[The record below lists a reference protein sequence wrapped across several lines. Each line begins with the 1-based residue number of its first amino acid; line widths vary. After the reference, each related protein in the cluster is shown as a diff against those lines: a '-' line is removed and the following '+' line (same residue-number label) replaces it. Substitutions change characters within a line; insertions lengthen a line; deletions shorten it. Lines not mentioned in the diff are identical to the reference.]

1 MNHGELREIVW
12 IENQRLWESG
22 LVTLTWGNVSGLLPD
37 RSAMIIKPSG
47 VPYQELHPE
56 HLVMV
61 DLDGNV
67 LDGNLR
73 PSSDTATHLEIYR
86 GFPTVGGIAHS
97 HSPCA
102 VAFAQTRR
110 EIPCYGTTHADHFHG
125 PVPVTQPLTESEV
138 ESAYELETG
147 RVIVE
152 RFTDL
157 DPIAIPGVL
166 VAGHGPFTW
175 GAGATQATDN
185 AIALE
190 AIAEM
195 ALGTVSVNPDTPV
208 LEQYLLDKH
217 HGRKHGS
224 EATYGQ
230 EAAAPRSNDE
240 VVERLRDGS
249 RAARDGRGDFV
260 E

>member
-1 MNHGELREIVW
+1 MNAAELREIVW
-12 IENQRLWESG
+12 VENQRLWESG

-37 RSAMIIKPSG
+37 RSAMVIKPSG
-47 VPYQELHPE
+47 VPYTELHPE

-61 DLDGNV
+61 DLSGNV

-73 PSSDTATHLEIYR
+73 PSSDTATHLELYR
-86 GFPTVGGIAHS
+86 AFPAIGGIAHS

-102 VAFAQTRR
+102 VAFAQGRR

-125 PVPVTQPLTESEV
+125 PVPVTRPLSAVEV

-147 RVIVE
+147 RVIAE

-157 DPIAIPGVL
+157 DPIAVPGVL

-175 GAGATQATDN
+175 GPDAATAVDN

-195 ALGTVSVNPDTPV
+195 ALGTLRANPDAPT
-208 LEQYLLDKH
+208 LEQHVLDKH
-217 HGRKHGS
+217 YRRKHGRD
-224 EATYGQ
+224 AYYGQ
-230 EAAAPRSNDE
+230 SDTTSDSEQP
-240 VVERLRDGS
+240 
-249 RAARDGRGDFV
+249 
-260 E
+260 

>member
-1 MNHGELREIVW
+1 MNHAELREIVW

-47 VPYQELHPE
+47 VPYQELHPG

-61 DLDGNV
+61 DLEGNV

-86 GFPTVGGIAHS
+86 QFPDIAGIAHS

-102 VAFAQTRR
+102 VAFAQARR

-125 PVPVTQPLTESEV
+125 PVPVTRALRAAEV

-152 RFTDL
+152 RFADL
-157 DPIAIPGVL
+157 DPAAVPGVL

-175 GAGATQATDN
+175 GTDARHATDN

-195 ALGTVSVNPDTPV
+195 ALGTVSANPDAPV
-208 LEQYLLDKH
+208 LEQHVLDKH
-217 HGRKHGS
+217 YRRKHGGD
-224 EATYGQ
+224 AYYGQ
-230 EAAAPRSNDE
+230 HED
-240 VVERLRDGS
+240 
-249 RAARDGRGDFV
+249 
-260 E
+260 

>member
-1 MNHGELREIVW
+1 MNHHELRQIVW

-22 LVTLTWGNVSGLLPD
+22 LVTLTWGNVSGLLAD

-47 VPYQELHPE
+47 VPYPELHPE

-73 PSSDTATHLEIYR
+73 PSSDTATHLELYR
-86 GFPTVGGIAHS
+86 AFPNVGGIAHS

-102 VAFAQTRR
+102 VAFAQARR

-125 PVPVTQPLTESEV
+125 PVPVTRSLTESEV

-152 RFTDL
+152 RFVDL
-157 DPIAIPGVL
+157 DPIAVPGVL
-166 VAGHGPFTW
+166 VAAHGPFTW
-175 GAGATQATDN
+175 GADSSHATDN

-195 ALGTVSVNPDTPV
+195 ALGTVSANPEAPS
-208 LEQYLLDKH
+208 LEQHLLDKH
-217 HGRKHGS
+217 YRRKRGDD
-224 EATYGQ
+224 AYYGQ
-230 EAAAPRSNDE
+230 SKD
-240 VVERLRDGS
+240 
-249 RAARDGRGDFV
+249 
-260 E
+260 